1 MNFKNEDMTYY
12 CSCYRERLCN
22 SLVDVRPGL
31 DPPDC
36 TFQGCKMQHDVK
48 TWLANKPPDAGP
60 ECYVFD
66 KYGFCP
72 RGVTCRFASCH
83 LDEDGKN
90 ICKTEDSYAP
100 AKIYTLD
107 KQEQISLRKKQ
118 YDFTYSDGVCQKSWD
133 LINSANEAAQ
143 NKCENSENI
152 EPPPEKKLKP
162 IGPVSEEDLVKMR
175 RAEKKVLDWSG
186 KTYLAPLTPVGNL
199 PFRRVC
205 KDLGVDITC
214 GEMALG
220 LQLLQGHGAEWALTK
235 KHESEDFFGV
245 QVCGCSPPQMARVA
259 QLMEEKVD
267 CDFVDINMGC
277 PIDLIYQKGMGSG
290 LMARKR
296 PLENIVRTMSTILSK
311 PLTIKMRNG
320 IYTDKRI
327 AHEVFPL
334 VEKWGV
340 SAITLH
346 GRSREQRYTKL
357 ADWDYIGECVKTV
370 NVPVFGNGDVV
381 NFEEYNN
388 DMEKGN
394 VSGIMIARGALIKP
408 WIFTEIKVLVNKCE

>member
-1 MNFKNEDMTYY
+1 M
-12 CSCYRERLCN
+12 
-22 SLVDVRPGL
+22 
-31 DPPDC
+31 
-36 TFQGCKMQHDVK
+36 
-48 TWLANKPPDAGP
+48 
-60 ECYVFD
+60 
-66 KYGFCP
+66 
-72 RGVTCRFASCH
+72 
-83 LDEDGKN
+83 N

-186 KTYLAPLTPVGNL
+186 KTYLAPLTTVGNL

-408 WIFTEIKVLVNKCE
+408 WIFTEIKVLVNKCELCDQILTYFRNKDIGTYLDRRGWTSSRSSVIMVWNIGEVMTKE